1 MSSLSRTNQMVG
13 YLSRLYNGVGPPVRS
28 AEPGELKE
36 ETNFVDQDENAQWM
50 PVGRMVTEL
59 II

>member
-1 MSSLSRTNQMVG
+1 MVG